1 MMEVWVDEVCH
12 ETGQQQQPE
21 WPNDKLRYAVSQI
34 QIENISKPF
43 HDIKILGWTQC

>member
-21 WPNDKLRYAVSQI
+21 WPNDKLMYSLSYSSDR
-34 QIENISKPF
+34 KHF
-43 HDIKILGWTQC
+43 T